1 LTRSGHPLST
11 SATLSPVTAVVLAV
25 VLAGCLWLAATL
37 PRWLAGDR
45 HGRRCGVAGALVMA
59 AGFVL
64 VSRLEQPDTT
74 LDAGIMSYL
83 LLAAPAVVLVGSV
96 AAAVAGRSFRSGLAA
111 SAWATVL
118 GALLVIVAWLAEA
131 PRWYRQGRGLLL
143 DGDGAG
149 WGPT

>member
-1 LTRSGHPLST
+1 
-11 SATLSPVTAVVLAV
+11 
-25 VLAGCLWLAATL
+25 
-37 PRWLAGDR
+37 
-45 HGRRCGVAGALVMA
+45 MA

-143 DGDGAG
+143 DGDGGGMGANLSDAIWWTLIVLALWALPVGVLGAAAG
-149 WGPT
+149 SPRPRRPNAREHAGPVSAP